1 LAAHILDR
9 VAPMSLP
16 QSSWRNAADVAVI
29 SIATLALHY
38 TLARQSGL
46 LASGG
51 LQDTD
56 AYMRL
61 IRIQELWQSGDWY
74 QTLTSSLGAPGKLSL
89 HWTRPLDLLI
99 LLPALLLHVFGLPIE
114 RAIYWVGFW
123 ISPILQLVACL
134 VAANAARPLW
144 PQHGAWRLA
153 GLMVLFN
160 GAALTYCLA
169 GRPDH
174 HSLGLLLTLLAA
186 GQTIRATLQ
195 PNSARHAWAAG
206 AWAGV
211 GIWVSPEALIG
222 TGATIIS
229 FGLLWL
235 LRPEADRVWAKLG
248 RRFSSGM
255 AVILLAAILIE
266 QPPAHW
272 LHAEYDKVSILHLA
286 LAMAAVIDFWI
297 AERITW
303 RGPQRIGAM
312 TGVALTS
319 ALALGVVFPGFYLGP
334 LGNISNKEAMVFLD
348 DILEM
353 SPIWPVNRGT
363 TDQFFGMI
371 GNALAALPVIP
382 ICLRAWRR
390 DERFAPTL
398 FLSVS
403 YLVALFGALEHQRLA
418 VFLSAFGALLG
429 SGLFALICDLAED
442 RMRVTR
448 TMARLFG
455 AMVVVFG
462 GQLWLLAPSDETPPK
477 AAVCN
482 PKPVADWLNVA
493 HPGLTAL
500 EPVGAERHTPI
511 IITES
516 INYPPELAYR
526 TGYRFVGGPYHR
538 GVQDVADMYALALST
553 DETAAQTVLDRRQAN
568 YVLICVIEVPKV
580 IGESAPNSLYH
591 RLLRGEAPAW
601 LQPLEMSA
609 EASREFRLFAVK
621 RQ

>member
-1 LAAHILDR
+1 LDR
-9 VAPMSLP
+9 VARMTPPHSR
-16 QSSWRNAADVAVI
+16 WRNVADVVVI
-29 SIATLALHY
+29 SVATFAMHY
-38 TLARQSGL
+38 TLAKQSGL
-46 LASGG
+46 LLSGG

-99 LLPALLLHVFGLPIE
+99 LLPALLLNLLGLPID

-123 ISPILQLVACL
+123 ISPVLQLMACL
-134 VAANAARPLW
+134 VAANAAKPLW

-153 GLMVLFN
+153 ALMVLFN
-160 GAALTYCLA
+160 GAALTYCMA

-186 GQTIRATLQ
+186 GQTIRATLE
-195 PNSARHAWAAG
+195 PNDARPAVIAG
-206 AWAGV
+206 AWAGI

-222 TGATIIS
+222 VGATVIS

-235 LRPEADRVWAKLG
+235 LQADTGRVWARLG
-248 RRFSSGM
+248 RRFSTGM
-255 AVILLAAILIE
+255 VAILFGAILIE
-266 QPPAHW
+266 QPPSHW
-272 LHAEYDKVSILHLA
+272 FQAEYDKVSILHLF
-286 LAMAAVIDFWI
+286 LAATAIIDFWI

-303 RGPQRIGAM
+303 SGPQRIAAM
-312 TGVALTS
+312 IVVALLS
-319 ALALGVVFPGFYLGP
+319 ALALAVAFPGFYLGP

-353 SPIWPVNRGT
+353 SPIWPVNRST

-382 ICLRAWRR
+382 ICLHSWRR
-390 DERFAPTL
+390 REQFAPVL

-429 SGLFALICDLAED
+429 CGLFASICDLAEG
-442 RMRVTR
+442 RMRATR
-448 TMARLFG
+448 TVARLFG
-455 AMVVVFG
+455 ATAVVFG
-462 GQLWLLAPSDETPPK
+462 GQLWLLAPSDEAPPK

-482 PKPVADWLNVA
+482 PRPVADWLNAV
-493 HPGLTAL
+493 HPGIAAP
-500 EPVGAERHTPI
+500 EPVGADRHTPI

-538 GVQDVADMYALALST
+538 GVQDVADMYELALST
-553 DETAAQTVLDRRQAN
+553 DEAAAAAVLARRQAD
-568 YVLICVIEVPKV
+568 YVLICITEVPKV

-591 RLLRGEAPAW
+591 RLLRGEAPAG
-601 LQPLEMSA
+601 LQPFEMSA

>member
-1 LAAHILDR
+1 
-9 VAPMSLP
+9 MTST
-16 QSSWRNAADVAVI
+16 QSRWHNAADIAVI
-29 SIATLALHY
+29 FVATLALHY

-61 IRIQELWQSGDWY
+61 IRIEELWQSGDWY

-99 LLPALLLHVFGLPIE
+99 LLPALFLNLFGLPIE

-123 ISPILQLVACL
+123 VSPVLQLIACI
-134 VAANAARPLW
+134 AAAKAAKPLW
-144 PQHGAWRLA
+144 PQHRAWRLA
-153 GLMVLFN
+153 ALMVLFN

-186 GQTIRATLQ
+186 GQTIRATLE
-195 PNSARHAWAAG
+195 PENPHPAWAAG

-222 TGATIIS
+222 SGATIVS
-229 FGLLWL
+229 FGVLWL
-235 LRPEADRVWAKLG
+235 LGSDMARIWARLG
-248 RRFSSGM
+248 RRFCCGM
-255 AVILLAAILIE
+255 AVILLSAILIE
-266 QPPAHW
+266 QPPSHW
-272 LHAEYDKVSILHLA
+272 LQAEYDKVSILHLA
-286 LAMAAVIDFWI
+286 LAGMAIVDFWL
-297 AERITW
+297 AERIAW
-303 RGPQRIGAM
+303 AGPKRVAAM
-312 TGVALTS
+312 TAVALGSILILT
-319 ALALGVVFPGFYLGP
+319 LAFPGFYLGP
-334 LGNISNKEAMVFLD
+334 LGNISNTEAMVFLD
-348 DILEM
+348 DIMEM
-353 SPIWPVNRGT
+353 SPIWPVNRT
-363 TDQFFGMI
+363 TSDQFFGMI

-382 ICLRAWRR
+382 VCLWAWRR
-390 DERFAPTL
+390 QERFAPTL

-403 YLVALFGALEHQRLA
+403 YLVALFGALQHQRLA

-429 SGLFALICDLAED
+429 CGLFAMICDLAEG
-442 RMRVTR
+442 RMRATR
-448 TMARLFG
+448 MIARLFS
-455 AMVVVFG
+455 ATVVVFG
-462 GQLWLLAPSDETPPK
+462 GQLWLLAPSNEAPPK

-482 PKPVADWLNVA
+482 PKPVADWLNAA
-493 HPGLTAL
+493 HPGIAAP
-500 EPVGAERHTPI
+500 EPVGADRHTPI

-526 TGYRFVGGPYHR
+526 TRYRFVGGPYHR
-538 GVQDVADMYALALST
+538 GVQDVADMYDLALST
-553 DETAAQTVLDRRQAN
+553 DDTAAWNILAKRQAA
-568 YVLICVIEVPKV
+568 YVLICITEVPKV
-580 IGESAPNSLYH
+580 IGESSPNSLYH
-591 RLLRGEAPAW
+591 QLLRGEAPVW
-601 LQPLEMSA
+601 LQPLGMSA